1 MPGDIGDPWCDP
13 KNPRIIEFGRISE
26 AAIRIAGG
34 IVKTPVDDF
43 PIDQDGMKIY
53 VKKEFMQYTGSFKE
67 RGARFT
73 LMMLSE
79 EQKKIGVIAAS
90 AGNHAQAL
98 AYHGGLLGIPVT
110 VVMPIVAP
118 IMKVENCKKYGAN
131 VIIHGANITESCI
144 YANKLGREKGFM
156 YVNGY
161 DHPDILAGQGTM
173 GLEIMEQVPDLDAAI
188 IPIGGGGMIAGVA
201 KAIKTIKP
209 NVQIIGVQPERCQ
222 GWIKAMESG
231 KPVLASTQP
240 SLADGLNVPLVG
252 VNAFATASPL
262 IDKVVTVSED
272 SIAIAILRLIE
283 MEKAVVEGGGAA
295 GIAAV
300 LAGLVPELAGK
311 KIVIPLCG
319 GNIDTTMLGRCL
331 ERGLAAAGR
340 LVKFSVVVSDR
351 PGGIAE
357 LATSLSELKVS
368 IKDMKQERA
377 WVKND
382 VFSVECS
389 LMVETRNKEHAL
401 EMLHKLRL
409 KYPNGCIQ
417 VSESCES
424 EQCILQNSDDLLEGD
439 TKNDGDL
446 NKDGIAV

>member
-1 MPGDIGDPWCDP
+1 MDI
-13 KNPRIIEFGRISE
+13 
-26 AAIRIAGG
+26 
-34 IVKTPVDDF
+34 
-43 PIDQDGMKIY
+43 Y
-53 VKKEFMQYTGSFKE
+53 LKKDYMQYTGSFKE
-67 RGARFT
+67 RGARYT
-73 LMMLSE
+73 LLMLSD
-79 EQKKIGVIAAS
+79 EQKKKGVIAAS
-90 AGNHAQAL
+90 AGNHALAL
-98 AYHGGLLGIPVT
+98 AFHGGQLNIPVT
-110 VVMPIVAP
+110 VCMPVVAP
-118 IMKVENCKKYGAN
+118 IMKVENCKKFGAT
-131 VIIHGANITESCI
+131 VVIHGADIGESRDKALVI
-144 YANKLGREKGFM
+144 GKEKGFM
-156 YVNGY
+156 YVNGF

-173 GLEIMEQVPDLDAAI
+173 GLEILEQVPDLDAAV
-188 IPIGGGGMIAGVA
+188 IPVGGGGLIAGVA
-201 KAIKTIKP
+201 KAIKTMKP
-209 NVQIIGVQPERCQ
+209 GVKIIGVEPERCQ
-222 GWIKAMESG
+222 SFIEAMEAG
-231 KPVLASTQP
+231 TPVKAKTQA
-240 SLADGLNVPLVG
+240 SLADGLTVPTVG
-252 VNAFATASPL
+252 CNALAAAAPL

-272 SIAIAILRLIE
+272 SIAIARLRLIE

-357 LATSLSELKVS
+357 LATTLSELKVY

-401 EMLHKLRL
+401 EMLHKLRH

-424 EQCILQNSDDLLEGD
+424 EQSLPKCSDDSLEND
-439 TKNDGDL
+439 NKNLDDIV
-446 NKDGIAV
+446 K